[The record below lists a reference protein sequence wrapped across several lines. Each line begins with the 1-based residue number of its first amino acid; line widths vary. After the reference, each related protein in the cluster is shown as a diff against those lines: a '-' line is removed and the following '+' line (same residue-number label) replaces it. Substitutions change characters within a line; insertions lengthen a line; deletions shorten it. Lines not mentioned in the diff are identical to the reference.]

1 MRRRAGFTLL
11 EMMIYVV
18 MAGMAALAVGAMFSL
33 ARKTQNTTM
42 AGYLV
47 SGQADTTLRWIRQDL
62 QETALV
68 SITTYPNKNN
78 KTQPPG
84 CSFTSGRDPSQAMS
98 KLNISQYS
106 KPLWQKHVFYS
117 LKDQGDGRRGEL
129 IRWELPLSEAQKD
142 FVPHTAT
149 TMPNAFSE
157 NKYRRVLLRD
167 VLLPKQKVPNL
178 KGKEDY
184 QSDDWGGFCVK
195 FVQRDGG
202 EGGTESTT
210 DINPGDNAEDQE
222 PEDHLNLVNVRLEIL
237 SDDKFHPSFYQLEF
251 KVHPRY

>member
-1 MRRRAGFTLL
+1 MKRRAGFTLL
-11 EMMIYVV
+11 EVMIYVV

-33 ARKTQNTTM
+33 ARKTQNTTL

-68 SITTYPNKNN
+68 SITTYPNPTNN
-78 KTQPPG
+78 AQPPG

-98 KLNISQYS
+98 KLHISQYS
-106 KPLWQKHVFYS
+106 KPFWQKHVFYS

-129 IRWELPLSEAQKD
+129 IRWEMPLTEAQKD

-149 TMPNAFSE
+149 TLPNAFTE

-167 VLLPKQKVPNL
+167 VLLANQKVPNL
-178 KGKEDY
+178 KGKDNY
-184 QSDDWGGFCVK
+184 QTDKWGGFRVK

-202 EGGTESTT
+202 EGGTESLT
-210 DINPGDNAEDQE
+210 DINPGDNGQDQDAA
-222 PEDHLNLVNVRLEIL
+222 DHLNLVSVRLEIL